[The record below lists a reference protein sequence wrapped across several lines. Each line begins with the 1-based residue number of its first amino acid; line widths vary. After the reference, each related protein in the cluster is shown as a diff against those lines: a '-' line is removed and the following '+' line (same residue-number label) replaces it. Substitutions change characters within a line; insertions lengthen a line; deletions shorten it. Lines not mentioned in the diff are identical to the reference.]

1 MIFREAVKQSE
12 GRAVVRAQD
21 QRCSVAAGDEEHRVD
36 SAWLVAIL
44 Y

>member
-21 QRCSVAAGDEEHRVD
+21 LQCSVAAGNEGRRAD